1 MTADPKPTGQTADDE
16 IDLAELAL
24 ALWRGRVAILLAM
37 GLALLLAVAFLHLAE
52 RKYTV
57 SLVLKPMQEPSSR
70 SNLSGFAGLAGLAGI
85 DLPSGSDADFSA
97 FPLMLKSRD
106 VAERLVGDAELMQRL
121 FEAEW
126 DAEAGAWRAPA
137 RSALGA
143 VVAPLKTVLTGEGP
157 ADYRPPD
164 AARLAERINRDIS
177 ASIDTK
183 SGLLNIST
191 EAADPDLFM
200 RLLDSLVVQT
210 DALFRERFI
219 AAGSSGLDFYKLQ
232 LAQARS
238 TEHREALARMIV
250 NEEQK
255 LMLATRSTNYVA
267 EPLTGPDVSLEP
279 TSPRPALVLALATV
293 LGLMGGCGGVLLRNA
308 FLTRRAT

>member
-1 MTADPKPTGQTADDE
+1 MISDPNTTAQPPDDV
-16 IDLAELAL
+16 IDLAEFAL
-24 ALWRGRVAILLAM
+24 MLWRGRVTILLAM
-37 GLALLLAVAFLHLAE
+37 GMAVLLAVAYLHLAE

-70 SNLSGFAGLAGLAGI
+70 SNLSGLAGLAGLAGI
-85 DLPSGSDADFSA
+85 ELPSGSDAYFSA

-106 VAERLVGDAELMQRL
+106 VADRLVADAELMQRL
-121 FEAEW
+121 FETEW
-126 DAEAGAWRAPA
+126 DADAGAWRAPA
-137 RSALGA
+137 RSVIGA
-143 VVAPLKTVLTGEGP
+143 MIAPLKTVLTGEAP

-177 ASIDTK
+177 VSIDKK
-183 SGLLNIST
+183 SGLLNLST
-191 EAADPDLFM
+191 EAADPELST
-200 RLLDSLVVQT
+200 RLLEMLVIQT

-219 AAGSSGLDFYKLQ
+219 AAGSSGLDFYKMQ
-232 LAQARS
+232 LSQARS

-279 TSPRPALVLALATV
+279 TSPRPALLLALATV
-293 LGLMGGCGGVLLRNA
+293 LGLMSGCGGVLLRNA
-308 FLTRRAT
+308 FLTRRAA